1 MSEKRQRKSEQAQVH
16 DGRWTAE
23 VARSV
28 LAAPKQ
34 AASGESVASFARSHG
49 LQRQRLLWWR
59 KRLAEWQCAEEEGP
73 SRLVPAIVSQ
83 VLPAELASD
92 GNAQVSLRVGAE
104 VRIDIADAGAVSPSW
119 VAALVRELGA
129 RR

>member
-1 MSEKRQRKSEQAQVH
+1 MSEKRQRKSKQAQVH

-28 LAAPKQ
+28 LAAQ

-59 KRLAEWQCAEEEGP
+59 KRLAEWQSAAEEERS
-73 SRLVPAIVSQ
+73 SRLVPALVSE
-83 VLPAELASD
+83 VLPALSAIE

-104 VRIDIADAGAVSPSW
+104 VQIDFVDAGAVSPSW